1 MKIKEGFILRTICGQ
16 NVISGEGS
24 RNVNFSKLVSL
35 NETAAFLFE
44 KVKGQDFDAEMI
56 ADLIL
61 SEYEGVDRETALAD
75 AKNLCAQWVE
85 VGIAQ

>member
-1 MKIKEGFILRTICGQ
+1 MKIKDGFILRTICGQ
-16 NVISGEGS
+16 NVISGEGT

-35 NETAAFLFE
+35 NETAAFLFQ
-44 KVKGQDFDAEMI
+44 KVQGIEFDPEMIAEMI
-56 ADLIL
+56 LE
-61 SEYEGVDRETALAD
+61 EYDGVDRETALAD

>member
-85 VGIAQ
+85 VGIAE